1 MAAINRRKPA
11 KPSKAKKQ
19 TARKQQVSKRNQPE
33 KRFPFLAVFAAL
45 LLMAFIGYI
54 IFAVDK
60 PSQTPTPG
68 VAKKQTLRKEEQ
80 LPEKPQP
87 IWEYEDTLKTK
98 EVEVD
103 IPVEKKPTRPYQ
115 MQCGSFR
122 KQGDAESLKARIA
135 FQGLNS
141 EIRKTNNGNWYR
153 VILGPYERKRLAE
166 KARHKLQRAR
176 INGCKIWYW
185 R

>member
-1 MAAINRRKPA
+1 MARVTRKKPA
-11 KPSKAKKQ
+11 KRA
-19 TARKQQVSKRNQPE
+19 VNKRNN
-33 KRFPFLAVFAAL
+33 KRKPTKQGFPYIASFIAL
-45 LLMAFIGYI
+45 LLVGFIGYF

-60 PSQTPTPG
+60 PAIE
-68 VAKKQTLRKEEQ
+68 VKQHKAAVKTEEM

-87 IWEYEDTLKTK
+87 QWDYVDILKTK
-98 EVEVD
+98 EVKVE

-122 KQGDAESLKARIA
+122 HQGDAESLKAKIA
-135 FQGLNS
+135 FQGLES
-141 EIRKTNNGNWYR
+141 QVKKTGNWYR

-166 KARHKLQRAR
+166 KQRHKLQRAK
-176 INGCKIWYW
+176 INGCQIWFW

>member
-1 MAAINRRKPA
+1 MATINRRKA
-11 KPSKAKKQ
+11 TKTSKP
-19 TARKQQVSKRNQPE
+19 TARKRPVNKRNQA
-33 KRFPFLAVFAAL
+33 KKGFPFVATFTAF
-45 LLMAFIGYI
+45 LLMGFIAYF

-60 PSQTPTPG
+60 PAQAP
-68 VAKKQTLRKEEQ
+68 VAAKKPTLKKEEQ

-87 IWEYEDTLKTK
+87 KWEYENVLKTK

-103 IPVEKKPTRPYQ
+103 IPVAETPTRPYQ

-122 KQGDAESLKARIA
+122 QQADAESLKALIA

-141 EIRKTNNGNWYR
+141 EVRRTNNGNWYR

-166 KARHKLQRAR
+166 KDRHKLQRAK
-176 INGCKIWYW
+176 INGCQIWYW

>member
-1 MAAINRRKPA
+1 MAPNNRRKATKPKRAAA
-11 KPSKAKKQ
+11 KRP
-19 TARKQQVSKRNQPE
+19 VSKRHRP
-33 KRFPFLAVFAAL
+33 KKGFPFLAVIAAL
-45 LLMAFIGYI
+45 LLAGLIGYFM
-54 IFAVDK
+54 FAVEK
-60 PSQTPTPG
+60 PKPVTVVQK
-68 VAKKQTLRKEEQ
+68 VQHKKEEH

-87 IWEYEDTLKTK
+87 NWEYEDALKTR
-98 EVEVD
+98 EIEVD
-103 IPVEKKPTRPYQ
+103 IPAEKAQQRSYQ

-141 EIRKTNNGNWYR
+141 QVRKTGNWYR

-166 KARHKLQRAR
+166 KQRHKLQRAN
-176 INGCKIWYW
+176 INGCQIWLW

>member
-1 MAAINRRKPA
+1 MAPVNRRKA
-11 KPSKAKKQ
+11 TNSSKKKKP
-19 TARKQQVSKRNQPE
+19 TTRKRQVSKRNQT
-33 KRFPFLAVFAAL
+33 KKDFPFLALFTAL
-45 LLMAFIGYI
+45 LLMGFIGYF

-60 PSQTPTPG
+60 PPETA
-68 VAKKQTLRKEEQ
+68 VANKKPAPRKEEQ

-87 IWEYEDTLKTK
+87 QWEYEDTLKNK
-98 EVEVD
+98 EIEVD
-103 IPVEKKPTRPYQ
+103 IPAEKKPTRPYQ

-122 KQGDAESLKARIA
+122 RQGDAESLKARIA

-141 EIRKTNNGNWYR
+141 QVRKTGNWYR

-166 KARHKLQRAR
+166 KARHKLQRAK
-176 INGCKIWYW
+176 INGCQIWYW

>member
-1 MAAINRRKPA
+1 MAPINRRKPT
-11 KPSKAKKQ
+11 KSKTAAKK
-19 TARKQQVSKRNQPE
+19 TARKRQVSKRNQP
-33 KRFPFLAVFAAL
+33 KKGFPFLATFAAL
-45 LLMAFIGYI
+45 LLMGFIGYFV
-54 IFAVDK
+54 FAVDK
-60 PSQTPTPG
+60 PAETP
-68 VAKKQTLRKEEQ
+68 VVVSKKPTLKKEEQ

-87 IWEYEDTLKTK
+87 KWEYENVLKTK

-122 KQGDAESLKARIA
+122 RLADAQSLKARIA

-141 EIRKTNNGNWYR
+141 EVRKTNSGKWYR

-166 KARHKLQRAR
+166 KERHKLQRAR
-176 INGCKIWYW
+176 INGCQIWYW